1 MAQFNS
7 KAVVTI
13 TCGTTDAVVR
23 YTLDGSSPSGSVGTQ
38 YSAPFTLYN
47 NATVKAI
54 GIKSGLL
61 DSDIASYDIAIK
73 LPNKSDMFN
82 YGQSQITGDR
92 GAFAWAETEFQTE
105 YADYDTSTLT
115 VRYTLDGSEPTETSP
130 KAEKNV
136 PINIEGNCTIKWKVF
151 GTKNVA
157 SDTLSQTITSLKV
170 QTPVISAT

>member
-1 MAQFNS
+1 MAQYDS
-7 KAVVTI
+7 QAIVTI
-13 TCGTTDAVVR
+13 ECGTTGAIIR
-23 YTLDGSSPSGSVGTQ
+23 YTLDGTNPSATAGTE

-47 NATVKAI
+47 NKTVKAI
-54 GIKSGLL
+54 GIKSGLN
-61 DSDIASYDIAIK
+61 DSDIATESITVK

-92 GAFAWAETEFQTE
+92 GAFAWAESEFQTE
-105 YADYDTSTLT
+105 YANYDTSTLT

-170 QTPVISAT
+170 QTPVISVT

>member
-1 MAQFNS
+1 MAQYNS
-7 KAVVTI
+7 QAVVTI
-13 TCGTTDAVVR
+13 SCATTDAVVR
-23 YTLDGSSPSGSVGTQ
+23 YTLDGTNPSATAGTE

-47 NATVKAI
+47 NKTVKAI

-82 YGQSQITGDR
+82 YGQSQITGDK
-92 GAFAWAETEFQTE
+92 GAFAWAEAEFQTE
-105 YADYDTSTLT
+105 YANYDTSTLT
-115 VRYTLDGSEPTETSP
+115 VRYTLDGSEPTEASP

-136 PINIEGNCTIKWKVF
+136 PINIDGNCTIKWKVF

-157 SDTLSQTITSLKV
+157 SDTLSQAITTLKV